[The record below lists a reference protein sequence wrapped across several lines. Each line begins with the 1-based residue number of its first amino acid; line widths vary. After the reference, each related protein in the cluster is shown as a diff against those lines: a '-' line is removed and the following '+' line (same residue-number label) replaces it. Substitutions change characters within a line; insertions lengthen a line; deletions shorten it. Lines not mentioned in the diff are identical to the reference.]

1 MLGCVWSILTDDSEV
16 HSGSIIP
23 ALMMEAVRTFETSV
37 VYQTT
42 QQNFLE
48 EVILIFAV
56 RTWNLTVLK
65 DVFVRL

>member
-1 MLGCVWSILTDDSEV
+1 VLGGVVWSILTDDSEV
-16 HSGSIIP
+16 RSGSIP
-23 ALMMEAVRTFETSV
+23 ALMMEAVRTFEKSV

-42 QQNFLE
+42 QQNILE

-56 RTWNLTVLK
+56 RTWNRIVLK